1 MGYEVDDTNRKKVW
15 LPPSSF
21 CSLELSTVL
30 EFFFWEQGDWLEM
43 ENSIKQKVSL
53 MENTTSRLE
62 NSEERISRIKDIS
75 QDLLYSDIIEIA
87 KRNYHNTPDL

>member
-1 MGYEVDDTNRKKVW
+1 
-15 LPPSSF
+15 
-21 CSLELSTVL
+21 
-30 EFFFWEQGDWLEM
+30 M